1 MMDTT
6 PLVPS
11 LYLKKKKKNKTPTQN
26 KRTPTTRTVLKIR
39 KRKILKNQLSEL

>member
-6 PLVPS
+6 LLVPS
-11 LYLKKKKKNKTPTQN
+11 LYLKKKKKTPTQN

>member
-11 LYLKKKKKNKTPTQN
+11 LYLKKKKKKKTKHP
-26 KRTPTTRTVLKIR
+26 R
-39 KRKILKNQLSEL
+39 KTKGHQQLGQF

>member
-11 LYLKKKKKNKTPTQN
+11 LYLKKKKTPTQN

-39 KRKILKNQLSEL
+39 KIKILKNQLSEL